1 LAGGIA
7 VGLCAT
13 AWGQAPQKQW
23 VDRGE
28 YDLVEEIKKTAA
40 PAERIKLLSSWKE
53 KYPTSAFKTERLT
66 MMITTYHAAGQLPPA
81 FSTAKELI
89 AEDPSGLGGLY
100 WAMFLTIT
108 MNNTS
113 PDVLDTGSKAAST
126 FLANADAIFAPD
138 KKPAPVSDADWKK
151 QRTDIEA
158 LAHTTLGWV
167 AMTKKDL
174 PGAEKSFAKVVELSP
189 GSGQVSYWLGDVILK
204 QRNPDTQSKAL
215 YHFARAGSYDGPG
228 SLDAARRGQVMSYL
242 EKVYTSFHGNKEG
255 FAEMVASA
263 KNNAIPP
270 EGFKIESAGELA
282 IKNKEAFK
290 KSNPM
295 LAMWM
300 EIKEA
305 LLAANG
311 AEYFQNSVKGAGLPG
326 GHQGVTKF
334 KGRLVAHRPA
344 ANPKELV
351 LAISDADTPE
361 VTLTLEEGATM
372 RGKAEPGTEIEFE
385 GTATAF
391 TKDPFMLTFEVEKEK
406 LLGWPA
412 PAAAKPAAKK
422 KATKK

>member
-1 LAGGIA
+1 
-7 VGLCAT
+7 
-13 AWGQAPQKQW
+13 
-23 VDRGE
+23 
-28 YDLVEEIKKTAA
+28 
-40 PAERIKLLSSWKE
+40 
-53 KYPTSAFKTERLT
+53 
-66 MMITTYHAAGQLPPA
+66 
-81 FSTAKELI
+81 
-89 AEDPSGLGGLY
+89 
-100 WAMFLTIT
+100 
-108 MNNTS
+108 
-113 PDVLDTGSKAAST
+113 
-126 FLANADAIFAPD
+126 
-138 KKPAPVSDADWKK
+138 
-151 QRTDIEA
+151 
-158 LAHTTLGWV
+158 
-167 AMTKKDL
+167 
-174 PGAEKSFAKVVELSP
+174 
-189 GSGQVSYWLGDVILK
+189 
-204 QRNPDTQSKAL
+204 
-215 YHFARAGSYDGPG
+215 
-228 SLDAARRGQVMSYL
+228 
-242 EKVYTSFHGNKEG
+242 
-255 FAEMVASA
+255 MVASA